1 MLVLLFFLLAAMALA
16 LPFPQRRIAPKAV
29 YVPVGNSGYVY
40 YVNVTVGTP
49 PQPASLYIDTGSDLT
64 WIDDKG
70 THCLPGASPASCAE
84 NLALFDPA
92 QSDSYTLL
100 NQSAFDD

>member
-1 MLVLLFFLLAAMALA
+1 MLVLLFLFLAAMALA
-16 LPFPQRRIAPKAV
+16 LPSPQRRIATKAV